1 MQILQQR
8 LQIAAAAADAEA
20 PAAGLDVEEQPQPQG
35 QQQLGGPRASATM
48 QGHQPL
54 PIQKKRGRPPKQPQQ
69 QQPALGTHQA
79 APTRPPLPRKRKQQ
93 AAGTSK
99 RSIRRAGAAVAEVVT
114 AYAPEV
120 QPAVLQAAVNR
131 RDMAGAR
138 KVIVRSWCRFRSVT
152 PSMMR
157 VLEHHHTQS
166 KQLQQHFSTRNQSQE
181 GSEQKWL
188 QGTTMPWRSWLPA
201 SNSCRNTEDKLIP
214 WQGCCKSPRSTCVR
228 LSKQRDLVLQGE
240 VAFFGS
246 PRRPPRQASHC
257 LSLQQVRAARKSWAL
272 SSKPSP
278 RRSDNRR
285 YPVTLRNGV
294 RLTVQRTVRYCQCS
308 FH

>member
-138 KVIVRSWCRFRSVT
+138 KIQKCYTFNDARFGAPSYTVKAAATALQHAKPKPGGQRAKVAARYNNALEVMAPSQQLLQEHRGQAYTLARLLQVPKKHVREAEQAAGFGAARGGCFLWQPTPAT
-152 PSMMR
+152 PSS
-157 VLEHHHTQS
+157 VALPLPAASES
-166 KQLQQHFSTRNQSQE
+166 SQE
-181 GSEQKWL
+181 ELGALFQAITK
-188 QGTTMPWRSWLPA
+188 
-201 SNSCRNTEDKLIP
+201 
-214 WQGCCKSPRSTCVR
+214 
-228 LSKQRDLVLQGE
+228 
-240 VAFFGS
+240 AF
-246 PRRPPRQASHC
+246 
-257 LSLQQVRAARKSWAL
+257 
-272 SSKPSP
+272 
-278 RRSDNRR
+278 
-285 YPVTLRNGV
+285 
-294 RLTVQRTVRYCQCS
+294 
-308 FH
+308 